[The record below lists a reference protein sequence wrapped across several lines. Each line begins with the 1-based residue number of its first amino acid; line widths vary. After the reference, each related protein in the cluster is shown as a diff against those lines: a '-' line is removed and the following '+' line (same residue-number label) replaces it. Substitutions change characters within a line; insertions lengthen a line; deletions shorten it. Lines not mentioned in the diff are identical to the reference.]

1 MITLNLCKEY
11 LNMVTFNIGVEHFD
25 ILNALV
31 INIQRRS
38 RFGPSTLR
46 QWTSNMIIKV
56 IQGQCRKFLD
66 MPFHTMCLAVYIVLT
81 MLLLLCLRKDCKRYS
96 VINQVAPILISAAHS
111 LLPVQSVVI
120 CNMAPVSR
128 IVAIITTNEW
138 QSHLMTSMHLIT
150 VIKQPSL

>member
-1 MITLNLCKEY
+1 MA
-11 LNMVTFNIGVEHFD
+11 TFNIGVEHFD

-38 RFGPSTLR
+38 RFGPSDRILASTLR

-56 IQGQCRKFLD
+56 IQGQCRKVLD

-81 MLLLLCLRKDCKRYS
+81 MLLLLCSRKDCKRYS

-128 IVAIITTNEW
+128 IVAVITTNEW